1 MVSKDI
7 LNFLISK
14 KGVMLFGKI
23 YKISIFELLLKAKLI
38 QL

>member
-1 MVSKDI
+1 
-7 LNFLISK
+7 
-14 KGVMLFGKI
+14 MLFGKI